1 MEGYNEHNGVDVP
14 KHSALLASLDA
25 RVGTLEEARS
35 SDIIVDRDSSDRLHE
50 LERKV
55 DVMSERMGRY
65 EGEFSGIRHDLSL
78 ITDKQDLLKERT
90 PSRDEWNELKKAVTA
105 LKDKPMNTWNK
116 IKTIAL
122 TIAASGFIYYVLA
135 QLLPTVFSKITP

>member
-1 MEGYNEHNGVDVP
+1 MSDFSEQHEGVVP
-14 KHSALLASLDA
+14 RHSALLASLDT
-25 RVGTLEEARS
+25 RINTIEEYHAS
-35 SDIIVDRDSSDRLHE
+35 SASFDREFSERLHE
-50 LERKV
+50 QERKV

-65 EGEFSGIRHDLSL
+65 ESEFMGIRHDLSL

-90 PSRDEWNELKKAVTA
+90 PSRDEWNELKKAVTS

-122 TIAASGFIYYVLA
+122 TVAASGFIYYVLA
-135 QLLPTVFSKITP
+135 QLLPAVFTKIVP

>member
-1 MEGYNEHNGVDVP
+1 MSDLSNHNGVDIP
-14 KHSALLASLDA
+14 KHSALLASLEA
-25 RVGTLEEARS
+25 RVTTLEES
-35 SDIIVDRDSSDRLHE
+35 HISDSVSNKDSFERVHE

-65 EGEFSGIRHDLSL
+65 EDEFHGIRRDLSL
-78 ITDKQDLLKERT
+78 IAEKQDTLKERT
-90 PSRDEWNELKKAVTA
+90 PTREEWNDLKKAVTV

-122 TIAASGFIYYVLA
+122 TIAASGFIYYVLS
-135 QLLPTVFSKITP
+135 QLLPAVFNGGTP